1 MNEVPWQTVIV
12 ANLVALIII
21 CATVLAY
28 FRVASWQ
35 DVFTIY
41 LIVLSGLGF
50 ATSGMYY
57 GQAKAYREAL
67 MLITKKEKQSE
78 TPNNAGGFS

>member
-1 MNEVPWQTVIV
+1 VNEVPWQTVIV
-12 ANLVALIII
+12 ANLIALIII
-21 CATVLAY
+21 CATILAY
-28 FRVASWQ
+28 VRVASWQ

-67 MLITKKEKQSE
+67 ILSAKREQQSE
-78 TPNNAGGFS
+78 TPR

>member
-28 FRVASWQ
+28 FKVASWQ

-67 MLITKKEKQSE
+67 ILAT
-78 TPNNAGGFS
+78 